1 MIINID
7 NYFLQANDTPL
18 HWAAYEGHFD
28 VADVLIK
35 SGALL
40 DAINNVSVFI
50 IKHVV
55 IIHDCILYVM
65 FLLIY
70 VIM

>member
-1 MIINID
+1 MIINTD

-18 HWAAYEGHFD
+18 HWAAYKGNFD

-55 IIHDCILYVM
+55 IIRDCILYVM
-65 FLLIY
+65 LLLIY

>member
-7 NYFLQANDTPL
+7 NYFLQVNDTPL
-18 HWAAYEGHFD
+18 HLAAYYGRFD

>member
-1 MIINID
+1 MMNTD
-7 NYFLQANDTPL
+7 NYFLQANYTPL
-18 HWAAYEGHFD
+18 HYAAYKGHFD

-65 FLLIY
+65 FLLIH

>member
-1 MIINID
+1 MTIHTD
-7 NYFLQANDTPL
+7 NYFLQGNNTPL
-18 HWAAYEGHFD
+18 HWAAYFGYFD

-55 IIHDCILYVM
+55 IIHYCILYVM
-65 FLLIY
+65 LLLI
-70 VIM
+70 M

>member
-1 MIINID
+1 MIINTD
-7 NYFLQANDTPL
+7 NYFLQENNTPL
-18 HWAAYEGHFD
+18 HFAAYNGCFD

-40 DAINNVSVFI
+40 DVIDKVSVFI

-65 FLLIY
+65 LLLIY

>member
-1 MIINID
+1 MIINTD

-18 HWAAYEGHFD
+18 HFAAFRGNFY

-55 IIHDCILYVM
+55 IIHDCILYVLL
-65 FLLIY
+65 LLIY

>member
-1 MIINID
+1 MIINTD
-7 NYFLQANDTPL
+7 NYFLQENDTPL
-18 HWAAYEGHFD
+18 HWAAYKGYFD

-55 IIHDCILYVM
+55 FIHDCILYVM
-65 FLLIY
+65 LLLIY

>member
-1 MIINID
+1 MIINTD
-7 NYFLQANDTPL
+7 NYFLQQNNTPL
-18 HWAAYEGHFD
+18 HWAAYFGHFD

-65 FLLIY
+65 LLLIH

>member
-1 MIINID
+1 MIINTD
-7 NYFLQANDTPL
+7 NYFLQENNTPL
-18 HWAAYEGHFD
+18 HFAAYKSRFD
-28 VADVLIK
+28 IADVLIK

-40 DAINNVSVFI
+40 DAINIVSVFI

-65 FLLIY
+65 LLLIY

>member
-1 MIINID
+1 MIINTD
-7 NYFLQANDTPL
+7 NYFLQANYTPL
-18 HWAAYEGHFD
+18 HLAAHEGRFD

-35 SGALL
+35 SGASL
-40 DAINNVSVFI
+40 DAINIVSVFI

-65 FLLIY
+65 LLLIY
-70 VIM
+70 VII

>member
-1 MIINID
+1 MIINTD
-7 NYFLQANDTPL
+7 NYFLQANDSPL
-18 HWAAYEGHFD
+18 HWAAHEGYFD

-65 FLLIY
+65 LLLIY
-70 VIM
+70 IIM

>member
-1 MIINID
+1 MIINTD
-7 NYFLQANDTPL
+7 NYILQANYTPL
-18 HWAAYEGHFD
+18 HLAAFNGYFD
-28 VADVLIK
+28 VVDVLIK

-40 DAINNVSVFI
+40 DAIDNVSVFI

-65 FLLIY
+65 LLLIY

>member
-1 MIINID
+1 MIINTD
-7 NYFLQANDTPL
+7 NYFLQENDTPL
-18 HWAAYEGHFD
+18 HWAANNGRFD

-40 DAINNVSVFI
+40 DAIDNVSVFI
-50 IKHVV
+50 VKHVV
-55 IIHDCILYVM
+55 IIHDCILYVIL
-65 FLLIY
+65 LLIY

>member
-1 MIINID
+1 MIINTD
-7 NYFLQANDTPL
+7 NYFLQKNDTPL
-18 HWAAYEGHFD
+18 HWAASNSRFD

-55 IIHDCILYVM
+55 IIHDRILYVM
-65 FLLIY
+65 LLLIY

>member
-1 MIINID
+1 MIINTD
-7 NYFLQANDTPL
+7 NYFLQGNDTPL
-18 HWAAYEGHFD
+18 HWAAYYGYFD

-65 FLLIY
+65 LLLIY

>member
-1 MIINID
+1 MIINTD
-7 NYFLQANDTPL
+7 NYFLQGNNTPL
-18 HWAAYEGHFD
+18 HWAAYKGYFD
-28 VADVLIK
+28 VVDVLIK

-65 FLLIY
+65 
-70 VIM
+70 